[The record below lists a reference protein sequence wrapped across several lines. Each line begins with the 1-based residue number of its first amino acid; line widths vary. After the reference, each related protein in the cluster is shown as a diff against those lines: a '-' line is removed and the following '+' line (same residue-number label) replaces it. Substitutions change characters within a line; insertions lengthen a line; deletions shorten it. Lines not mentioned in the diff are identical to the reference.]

1 MSSKNKR
8 KRNMNNKVFSSDI
21 ESNERKTEL
30 EPQVTTTI
38 SSYNNIRENKKKKY
52 DLTER
57 KKCITFSNGFF
68 KHQLS
73 SESSNTFY
81 KTKPK
86 S

>member
-8 KRNMNNKVFSSDI
+8 KRNMNKKEFSSDI
-21 ESNERKTEL
+21 ESNENNIEL

-38 SSYNNIRENKKKKY
+38 SSFNNIRENKKKKY
-52 DLTER
+52 YLTER

-73 SESSNTFY
+73 NESSNTFY